1 MKKVLFFAVTN
12 NPNIDEK
19 SKRNYEYSNF
29 VYSVCL
35 DTLRHM
41 DGYSVSDFKRHD
53 MLDVDNIRDSVYK
66 CMSDYD
72 TFIVLIDQD
81 DGSYNAN
88 VWFELGLIATQK
100 NKTIILISKDYN
112 KRFPFYISDIDVVII
127 DIPMYIWFDNNRN
140 SFDILSTLTDLKN
153 PGIVKECAVGE
164 YPKSWIGRS
173 QAA

>member
-1 MKKVLFFAVTN
+1 MYV
-12 NPNIDEK
+12 
-19 SKRNYEYSNF
+19 
-29 VYSVCL
+29 
-35 DTLRHM
+35 
-41 DGYSVSDFKRHD
+41 
-53 MLDVDNIRDSVYK
+53 
-66 CMSDYD
+66 MSDYD